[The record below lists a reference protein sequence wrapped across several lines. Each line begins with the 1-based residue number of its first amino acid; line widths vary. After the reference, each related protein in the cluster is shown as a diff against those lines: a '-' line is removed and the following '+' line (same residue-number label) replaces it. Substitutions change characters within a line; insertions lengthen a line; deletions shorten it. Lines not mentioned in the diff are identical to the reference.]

1 MGLFI
6 LPLGGSF
13 KTLWVGDPL
22 PPLPVKKGEITSE
35 RPKRPHLAIKNY
47 SSLKTFGITKSRT
60 SLLTVINAL
69 VFSKLYYCS
78 NVWANTTEK
87 NIRKLQAVQN
97 YACRIVSGARKYDH
111 VTPHLK
117 SLSWLPVK
125 DQLYYRQ
132 AIMAFKCISGHAPK
146 YLSSQ
151 FITREQVTKRTTRSG
166 QKLDIPLFKTASGQ
180 RTFYYRTIGLWNNLD
195 PFLKSSCSV
204 QVFKRILK
212 NKLLDNFVNT
222 P

>member
-1 MGLFI
+1 M
-6 LPLGGSF
+6 
-13 KTLWVGDPL
+13 
-22 PPLPVKKGEITSE
+22 
-35 RPKRPHLAIKNY
+35 
-47 SSLKTFGITKSRT
+47 
-60 SLLTVINAL
+60 INAL

-97 YACRIVSGARKYDH
+97 FACRIVSGARKYDH
-111 VTPHLK
+111 VTPHSK

-132 AIMAFKCISGHAPK
+132 ATMAFKYISGHAPK
-146 YLSSQ
+146 YLTSQ
-151 FITREQVTKRTTRSG
+151 FSTREQVTKRTTRSG
-166 QKLDIPLFKTASGQ
+166 QKLNIPLFKTASGQ

-195 PFLKSSCSV
+195 PFLKSSRSV

>member
-1 MGLFI
+1 MTSKLHDFRLSLLRKDISPVQSTKDLGVI
-6 LPLGGSF
+6 LDLNLKFDDHIKTTVSECIARIVQIGRVKHCLG
-13 KTLWVGDPL
+13 
-22 PPLPVKKGEITSE
+22 
-35 RPKRPHLAIKNY
+35 
-47 SSLKTFGITKSRT
+47 RT
-60 SLLTVINAL
+60 SLLTMINAL

-132 AIMAFKCISGHAPK
+132 ATMAFKCISGHAPK
-146 YLSSQ
+146 YLTSQ

-180 RTFYYRTIGLWNNLD
+180 RTFYYITIGLWNNLD
-195 PFLKSSCSV
+195 PFVVWICTAF
-204 QVFKRILK
+204 QRIIL
-212 NKLLDNFVNT
+212 
-222 P
+222 

>member
-1 MGLFI
+1 MIGRVVALVVA
-6 LPLGGSF
+6 LSHVLQH
-13 KTLWVGDPL
+13 
-22 PPLPVKKGEITSE
+22 EIENRTNLDRKE
-35 RPKRPHLAIKNY
+35 NY
-47 SSLKTFGITKSRT
+47 SLRTFPP
-60 SLLTVINAL
+60 
-69 VFSKLYYCS
+69 F
-78 NVWANTTEK
+78 
-87 NIRKLQAVQN
+87 
-97 YACRIVSGARKYDH
+97 
-111 VTPHLK
+111 VTA
-117 SLSWLPVK
+117 
-125 DQLYYRQ
+125 QLYYRQ

-195 PFLKSSCSV
+195 PLLKSSCSV

>member
-1 MGLFI
+1 M
-6 LPLGGSF
+6 
-13 KTLWVGDPL
+13 
-22 PPLPVKKGEITSE
+22 
-35 RPKRPHLAIKNY
+35 
-47 SSLKTFGITKSRT
+47 
-60 SLLTVINAL
+60 
-69 VFSKLYYCS
+69 
-78 NVWANTTEK
+78 
-87 NIRKLQAVQN
+87 QN
-97 YACRIVSGARKYDH
+97 YACRIVSGVRKYDH

-125 DQLYYRQ
+125 DQLYYRH
-132 AIMAFKCISGHAPK
+132 ATMAFKCISGQAPK
-146 YLSSQ
+146 YLTSQ

-180 RTFYYRTIGLWNNLD
+180 RTFYYRTVGLWNNLD
-195 PFLKSSCSV
+195 LLLKSSCSV